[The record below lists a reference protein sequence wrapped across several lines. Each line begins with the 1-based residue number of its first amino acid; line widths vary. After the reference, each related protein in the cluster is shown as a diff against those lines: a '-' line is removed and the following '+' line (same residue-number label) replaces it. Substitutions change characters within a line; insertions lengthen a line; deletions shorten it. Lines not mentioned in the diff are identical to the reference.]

1 LTKAG
6 ELLAGVEE
14 NAALALLQDIR
25 IYALDLSQLREI
37 RKRLMRA
44 AGDNRFG
51 YIGTNSEHAPQ
62 LLGRRMIHIH
72 QRHVLQKISRYSIQ
86 LIVCAIC
93 STLHH
98 ICEDFVPTSPT
109 PPLFQK

>member
-1 LTKAG
+1 M
-6 ELLAGVEE
+6 
-14 NAALALLQDIR
+14 
-25 IYALDLSQLREI
+25 REFVY
-37 RKRLMRA
+37 KRNVGM

-51 YIGTNSEHAPQ
+51 YIAANSEHAPQ

-93 STLHH
+93 SKMRMRRAL
-98 ICEDFVPTSPT
+98 
-109 PPLFQK
+109 